1 MMGRFDPD
9 FTFVGFDLQVEDL
22 IGDPGWYFVLQEQ
35 PTEPRFGFD
44 APGASEPALPPHW
57 FDATWGQVGVAP
69 GGHLVLAGNPLDG
82 IVRDGARFGANA
94 AHLAK
99 ILMQQ
104 PVMVA
109 VHADLALAGLS

>member
-1 MMGRFDPD
+1 M
-9 FTFVGFDLQVEDL
+9 
-22 IGDPGWYFVLQEQ
+22 
-35 PTEPRFGFD
+35 
-44 APGASEPALPPHW
+44 
-57 FDATWGQVGVAP
+57 AP

-82 IVRDGARFGANA
+82 IVRDGAPFGANA

-109 VHADLALAGLS
+109 VHADLALAGLT